1 MAVPKWAV
9 SADSLSATG
18 LTGSAYAAPVQ
29 SSARMATL
37 AIVLSI
43 VARLGRNAGLTVISK
58 KSLDQA
64 LWRKD
69 KSANF
74 GHRAGGRW
82 PGGQALGLQ
91 TGCLNA

>member
-29 SSARMATL
+29 SSARMEIRL

-43 VARLGRNAGLTVISK
+43 VARLGRNAGLSVIKHFGGKTKVLISATA
-58 KSLDQA
+58 QA
-64 LWRKD
+64 V
-69 KSANF
+69 
-74 GHRAGGRW
+74 AGPAGRPW
-82 PGGQALGLQ
+82 A
-91 TGCLNA
+91 CRRDV

>member
-43 VARLGRNAGLTVISK
+43 VARLGRNAGLTVITRSGTLAERQK
-58 KSLDQA
+58 
-64 LWRKD
+64 
-69 KSANF
+69 
-74 GHRAGGRW
+74 
-82 PGGQALGLQ
+82 
-91 TGCLNA
+91 C

>member
-43 VARLGRNAGLTVISK
+43 VARLGRNAGLTVIKHFGGKTKVLISATA
-58 KSLDQA
+58 QA
-64 LWRKD
+64 V
-69 KSANF
+69 
-74 GHRAGGRW
+74 AGPAGRPW
-82 PGGQALGLQ
+82 A
-91 TGCLNA
+91 CRRDV

>member
-29 SSARMATL
+29 SSVRMATL

-43 VARLGRNAGLTVISK
+43 VARLGRNAGLTVIKHFGGKTKVLISATA
-58 KSLDQA
+58 QA
-64 LWRKD
+64 V
-69 KSANF
+69 
-74 GHRAGGRW
+74 AGPAGRPW
-82 PGGQALGLQ
+82 A
-91 TGCLNA
+91 CRRDV